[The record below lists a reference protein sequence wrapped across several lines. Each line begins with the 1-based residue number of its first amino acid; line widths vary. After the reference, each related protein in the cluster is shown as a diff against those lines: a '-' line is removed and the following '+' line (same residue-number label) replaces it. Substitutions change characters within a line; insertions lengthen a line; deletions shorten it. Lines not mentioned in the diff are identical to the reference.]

1 MPTVRPASARGL
13 LYLAFTETWERFSFY
28 GMQALLVL
36 YMVDSLL
43 RGDVDRKVLGFE
55 PFRRVLEAVTGPL
68 STQALASQIFGLYA
82 GLVYLTPVFGGIIG
96 DRILG
101 RRRTVVLGAVLMAA
115 GHLLL
120 AFDRSFLIALAL
132 LIVGCG
138 CLKGN
143 ISTQVGLLYPPED
156 AEGRRRGY
164 LLFNVG
170 INTGAMAGPLI
181 CGALG
186 ETLGWH
192 WGFGAAGVGMI
203 IGMIVYLAGAA
214 HLPAEPPVRREDSA
228 RVVLDGGQRLTIL
241 ALIGVFVLATLYNI
255 PFGQSA
261 NVLPLWLREMTDRQV
276 FGFQVPVSW
285 YLAAD
290 GLFTVAFTPL
300 ALAFT
305 QRLAERGRPLSAI
318 GSIALGCGCVAVAD
332 LLLALLQATASG
344 PGSLHVAWGFVYFAI
359 CDWGYLFTWPIV
371 LALVAQSAPSSVK
384 ATMMGVAFLSLFA
397 ANLTVGWL
405 GRFYET
411 SAHTTFWLG
420 HAAIGGLGVVACL
433 AFKQALSRRLSPVPL
448 QEEEASTDRIVS
460 AA

>member
-1 MPTVRPASARGL
+1 MPTVRPASKRGL
-13 LYLAFTETWERFSFY
+13 LYLAFTEVWERFSFY

-43 RGDVDRKVLGFE
+43 TGDVDRKVIGFG
-55 PFRRVLEAVTGPL
+55 PFRQAVEAVTGPL

-82 GLVYLTPVFGGIIG
+82 GLVYMTPVFGGING
-96 DRILG
+96 DRLLG

-120 AFDRSFLIALAL
+120 ATNAGFLIALLL

-186 ETLGWH
+186 ETVGWH
-192 WGFGAAGVGMI
+192 WGFGAAGVGMLV
-203 IGMIVYLAGAA
+203 GMMIYLAGAK
-214 HLPAEPPVRREDSA
+214 HLPADPPVQQA
-228 RVVLDGGQRLTIL
+228 RTAAPLTRDQRLTVL

-305 QRLAERGRPLSAI
+305 KRLSERGRPLSAI

-332 LLLALLQATASG
+332 VLLALLQATAAG
-344 PGSLHVAWGFVYFAI
+344 PGTLHVLWGFVYFAI
-359 CDWGYLFTWPIV
+359 CDWGYLFVWPIV
-371 LALVAQSAPSSVK
+371 LALVAQSAPASLK
-384 ATMMGVAFLSLFA
+384 ATLMGVAFLSLFT

-405 GRFYET
+405 GRFYGT
-411 SAHTTFWLG
+411 SSHTAFWLG
-420 HAAIGGLGVVACL
+420 HAAIGAIGVVACL
-433 AFKQALSRRLSPVPL
+433 AFKSALSRRLSPEGL
-448 QEEEASTDRIVS
+448 QEEGRPIMSQA
-460 AA
+460 

>member
-1 MPTVRPASARGL
+1 MPTVRPASTRGL
-13 LYLAFTETWERFSFY
+13 LYLAFTEVWERFSFY

-43 RGDVDRKVLGFE
+43 RGDVERKVIGFA
-55 PFRRVLEAVTGPL
+55 PFRHALESVTGPL

-120 AFDRSFLIALAL
+120 ATNAGFLIALAL

-192 WGFGAAGVGMI
+192 WGFGAAGIGMLV
-203 IGMIVYLAGAA
+203 GMIVYLAGAK
-214 HLPAEPPVRREDSA
+214 HLPVDPPIQKAGAAAPLTRDQ
-228 RVVLDGGQRLTIL
+228 RVTVL

-261 NVLPLWLREMTDRQV
+261 NVLPLWLRDMTDRQV

-305 QRLAERGRPLSAI
+305 GRLAAQGRPLSAI

-332 LLLALLQATASG
+332 VLLALLQATSAG
-344 PGSLHVAWGFVYFAI
+344 PGTLHVLWGFVYFAI

-371 LALVAQSAPSSVK
+371 LALVAQSAPPSLK
-384 ATMMGVAFLSLFA
+384 ATLMGVAFLSLFS

-411 SAHTTFWLG
+411 TSHTAFWLG
-420 HAAIGGLGVVACL
+420 HAAIGALGVAACL
-433 AFKQALSRRLSPVPL
+433 AFKGALARRLSVTDQ
-448 QEEEASTDRIVS
+448 QEERAPEGSIASAI
-460 AA
+460 

>member
-1 MPTVRPASARGL
+1 MPTVRPATTRGL
-13 LYLAFTETWERFSFY
+13 LYLAFTEVWERFSFY

-43 RGDVDRKVLGFE
+43 RGDVERKVIGFG
-55 PFRRVLEAVTGPL
+55 PFRQALESVTGPL

-120 AFDRSFLIALAL
+120 ATNAGFLIALLL

-143 ISTQVGLLYPPED
+143 ISTQVGLLYPPQD

-192 WGFGAAGVGMI
+192 WGFGAAGIGMVV
-203 IGMIVYLAGAA
+203 GMIVYLAGAK
-214 HLPAEPPVRREDSA
+214 HLPADPPIQKAGAVAPLTPD
-228 RVVLDGGQRLTIL
+228 QRLTVL

-300 ALAFT
+300 ALAFVK
-305 QRLAERGRPLSAI
+305 RRAESGRPVSAI
-318 GSIALGCGCVAVAD
+318 GSIALGCACVAVAD
-332 LLLALLQATASG
+332 ILLALLQATSAG
-344 PGSLHVAWGFVYFAI
+344 PGTLHVMWGFVYFAI
-359 CDWGYLFTWPIV
+359 CDWGYLFVWPIV
-371 LALVAQSAPSSVK
+371 LALVAQSAPPSLK
-384 ATMMGVAFLSLFA
+384 ATLMGVAFLSLFS

-411 SAHTTFWLG
+411 SSHTAFWLG
-420 HAAIGGLGVVACL
+420 HAAIGAVGVVACL
-433 AFKQALSRRLSPVPL
+433 AFKGALARRLSVTDQ
-448 QEEEASTDRIVS
+448 QEEGAVEGTIVS
-460 AA
+460 AI